1 MEQGLSWEADSSSV
15 NKDVPC
21 MLWNLQVCYHVQ
33 RRTCHLYVFNQTNH
47 VHIFLSCYF
56 EDPFLGT
63 FAKLRKA
70 TISFFFF
77 LKLHHVCPSAWKNSV
92 PTLDGFSWSLMF
104 EYFRQICQRKFK
116 FHWNLTK
123 IMGMYMKNNINFWS
137 YLALFFPE
145 WQIFQKNKVVNK
157 TKHTFYIQ

>member
-77 LKLHHVCPSAWKNSV
+77 FKASSCLSICMEELGSHTGRIFMKSDVWIFSTNMSKKIQVSLKS
-92 PTLDGFSWSLMF
+92 D
-104 EYFRQICQRKFK
+104 
-116 FHWNLTK
+116 
-123 IMGMYMKNNINFWS
+123 KNNGYVHEEQYQFLIISCSVLPRMTNIS
-137 YLALFFPE
+137 E
-145 WQIFQKNKVVNK
+145 K
-157 TKHTFYIQ
+157 